1 MTRLIGPASPFICTE
16 VDVAFDANLN
26 DPSESWDWTTLGD
39 YQDGTHTRP
48 RLLNQTID
56 IAHGRRDE
64 SNLADPTTVEVLLG
78 NGDLALTP
86 RSAASPYYP
95 GLKRGTPL
103 RVVVQAGLP
112 HLLLTGL
119 VGSRARTPHNAA
131 LDVPGDLSFAMELL
145 SPVQVPPSGGTYELA
160 GKWVTTGN
168 QRSWVL
174 AIGSGGNLVLFWS
187 ADGTAVLSKSTSIPL
202 PCPEAGPYTIGG
214 WFDVSNA
221 GNNILTWY
229 VTRGTLGDLRAD
241 LTGSVFGDP
250 DVDTGTTSLFASTA
264 PLDVGDIEGVGNFSP
279 YPGRVNRFQV
289 RSGDLSTGTVVADLD
304 CTTLTPGAT
313 GTTDSAGRVWSFSA
327 EVTNRR
333 PRFCGRVDEVKAEW
347 GELDESN
354 PLSPTIAYVRVSA
367 SGILERLAQADSIGS
382 ALTRAVS
389 APVNQSSVPAA
400 WMFEDGSDATTAAQL
415 IPGAAPMAIRGS
427 FSFGGDTTYPAVIQ
441 QMTIGAGDNAYMS
454 ASIPQIPQV
463 PGVNWQVTRFFRIDE
478 PAVDPAA
485 TQLMAVDTNG
495 RVATWRI
502 TVNDAQVAITGNDI
516 DGAGVVLATFATDD
530 RFFDTE
536 AMIVLDVTD
545 DGADV
550 DWVVSYFPI
559 PLGTGFGTS
568 GTFTGNTGVPHRF
581 RNSCTGPPS
590 GIALGPLIVSTGRDI
605 GWLAPADTAYVGEPA
620 PQRAAR
626 LCQEQGISLVVDGP
640 YGTDWDAGILAGAQ
654 AMGPQRPK
662 KILELLEECAEA
674 DFGVVGEQ
682 RGALG
687 LTYRSG
693 VTLRNQP
700 TRLTLRRDLRQVIE
714 LFEEVD
720 DDLRFVN
727 DVTVSRTDGSSYRI
741 EDPAI
746 AAGDEERYEQTVDVN
761 VSSDL
766 LLPAQAGWRYHL
778 GTWLEPRFPQVRTDV
793 AKDASLV
800 EDVLGLGIGDRIEL
814 ADPPPGCPPVDQLA
828 DGIIEELER
837 FQWRVAVNGHPARP
851 WDTAI
856 VDDDVFGRVGTAGAV
871 TTTSITV
878 GTTTSV
884 TVASDYG
891 PWTTTE
897 EPFDIDVDGVRL
909 RVTTVT
915 GASSPQMF
923 TINAAPLNGDIDRTI
938 EAGATVKLWQPAVIA
953 L

>member
-16 VDVAFDANLN
+16 VDVAFGANLN

-39 YQDGTHTRP
+39 YQDGTRTRP
-48 RLLNQTID
+48 RLLDQTID
-56 IAHGRRDE
+56 IAHGRRDGA
-64 SNLADPTTVEVLLG
+64 NLADPTTVEVLLG

-86 RSAASPYYP
+86 RNPASAHYP

-119 VGSRARTPHNAA
+119 AGSRARTPDAAA
-131 LDVPGDLSFAMELL
+131 LDVPGDLSFAVELL

-160 GKWVTTGN
+160 GKWVATGN

-174 AIGSGGNLVLFWS
+174 AIGAGGNLVFFWS
-187 ADGTAVLSKSTSIPL
+187 TDGTAVLSKSTSVPL
-202 PCPEAGPYTIGG
+202 PYPEAGPYTIGG

-229 VTRGTLGDLRAD
+229 VKRGTVDDLRAD
-241 LTGSVFGDP
+241 LAGSVFGEP

-264 PLDVGDIEGVGNFSP
+264 PLDVGDVEAVTNFTP
-279 YPGRVNRFQV
+279 YPGRLNRFQM
-289 RSGDLSTGTVVADLD
+289 RSGDLSTGTVVADLRP
-304 CTTLTPGAT
+304 TQLAPGAT
-313 GTTDSAGRVWSFSA
+313 GTTDSAGRVWTFSA

-333 PRFCGRVDEVKAEW
+333 PRFCGRIDEVKAEW
-347 GELDESN
+347 GEVDESN
-354 PLSPTIAYVRVSA
+354 PLMPTIAYVRVSA
-367 SGILERLAQADSIGS
+367 SGLLERLAQADSIGS

-389 APVNQSSVPAA
+389 APVNQSAVPAA

-415 IPGAAPMAIRGS
+415 VPGAAPMAIRGS
-427 FSFGGDTTYPAVIQ
+427 FSFGGDTSYPSVLQ
-441 QMTIGAGDNAYMS
+441 QMTIGSGDNAYMS

-478 PAVDPAA
+478 AAVDPAA

-495 RVATWRI
+495 QVATWRI
-502 TVNDAQVAITGNDI
+502 TVNDAQVAITGSDS
-516 DGAGVVLATFATDD
+516 DGSGVVLATFATDA

-536 AMIVLDVTD
+536 AMVVLDVTD

-550 DWVVSYFPI
+550 DWVVNYFPI
-559 PLGTGFGTS
+559 SLGGIFGTS

-605 GWLAPADTAYVGEPA
+605 GWLGPADTAYVGEPA
-620 PQRAAR
+620 PQRVAR
-626 LCQEQGISLVVDGP
+626 LCQEQGIPIAVDGP
-640 YGTDWDAGILAGAQ
+640 YGTDWDAGVLAGAQ

-662 KILELLEECAEA
+662 KILELFEECARA

-682 RGALG
+682 RGGLG
-687 LTYRSG
+687 LTYRSR
-693 VTLRNQP
+693 VTIRNQEP
-700 TRLTLRRDLRQVIE
+700 RLTLRRSLRQAIDP
-714 LFEEVD
+714 FEEVD

-727 DVTVSRTDGSSYRI
+727 DVTVSRTDGSAYRI
-741 EDPAI
+741 EDPGI
-746 AAGDEERYEQTVDVN
+746 AAGDEERYQQNVEVN
-761 VSSDL
+761 VASDL
-766 LLPAQAGWRYHL
+766 LLPAQTGWRYHL
-778 GTWLEPRFPQVRTDV
+778 GTWPEPRYPQVRTDV
-793 AKDASLV
+793 AKDESLV
-800 EDVLGLGIGDRIEL
+800 EDVLGFGIGDRFGL
-814 ADPPPGCPPVDQLA
+814 VDPPPGCPPVDQLA
-828 DGIIEELER
+828 DGIVEELER
-837 FQWRVAVNGHPARP
+837 FQWRVAVNGNPARP
-851 WDTAI
+851 WDTAV
-856 VDDDVFGRVGTAGAV
+856 VDDPLFGRVGTAAAV
-871 TTTSITV
+871 TTTVINV

-884 TVASDYG
+884 TVASTYG

-897 EPFDIDVDGVRL
+897 EPFDIEVDGVRF

-915 GASSPQMF
+915 GATSPQTF
-923 TINAAPLNGDIDRTI
+923 TVEAAPLNGDITRTI
-938 EAGATVKLWQPAVIA
+938 QAGATVRLWQPAVIA
-953 L
+953 H